1 MANQILPLNVLDPMY
16 TRYIPVGSDL
26 EQVLVERYGDKYDFE
41 ISHQSDRWVFRAPE
55 ELDRKQL
62 KRLSKEVV
70 ARVEKRKAEEAQ
82 AAAAATTAGA
92 QQGGGVPCG

>member
-1 MANQILPLNVLDPMY
+1 MASQVLPLNVLDPMY

-62 KRLSKEVV
+62 KYIIGNLCLLLLTSS
-70 ARVEKRKAEEAQ
+70 AED
-82 AAAAATTAGA
+82 
-92 QQGGGVPCG
+92 